1 MTEEELTQLR
11 QENSLLR
18 EQSGLQQE
26 TISLQQQLIDRL
38 QEQISLLERERS
50 LQQQQMT
57 QLSEQVKG
65 LQERV
70 AKDSH
75 NSHLPPSSDR
85 FGRQPRSL
93 RKKSGKKPGGQEG
106 HPGRTL
112 MFSPTPDEI
121 IIHAVQR
128 CEHCQR
134 DLAQVSPH
142 ALERRQVVDMPA
154 PRLLVQEHQ
163 AERKQ
168 CPACQQMTAAAFPAG
183 VEAPVQYGM
192 RLGATALYLVHQQLL
207 PWARAC
213 EVRASLV
220 GVHISEG
227 TLASLTERC
236 AQNLREVEGQIKEAL
251 VQAEVLHQ
259 DETGLYVKGVR
270 YWMHVASTA
279 QLTHYAV
286 HHKRGKEALDAIGIL
301 PRFGGTSVHD
311 GWRSYFLYACTH
323 ALCLV
328 HVVRELTFLAEEQR
342 LSWAAELK
350 ALLLDMKEATDEA
363 REHGLVTLHPWEV
376 QDWQAQFVELV
387 AHADATTPT
396 AQAPPGHKGRAKQS
410 PARNL
415 LDRLIGD
422 QEAVLA
428 FLHRLVVPC
437 DNNQAERDVRMVKVQ
452 QKVSGSFRSEA
463 GATAFCRIRGYLST
477 LRKQG
482 VDLLVSLEATLHG
495 HPILPSFQAT

>member
-11 QENSLLR
+11 QENRLLR
-18 EQSGLQQE
+18 EQTGLQHE
-26 TISLQQQLIDRL
+26 TISLQKNLIDRL
-38 QEQISLLERERS
+38 QEQITLLERERS
-50 LQQQQMT
+50 LQQQQMS
-57 QLSEQVKG
+57 QLSEQVKE
-65 LQERV
+65 LQEQL

-85 FGRQPRSL
+85 FVRQPRSL
-93 RKKSGKKPGGQEG
+93 RTKSGKKPGGQEG

-112 MFSPTPDEI
+112 MFSPTPDEV
-121 IIHAVQR
+121 IIHPVQR
-128 CEHCQR
+128 CEHCQQ
-134 DLAQVSPH
+134 DLAQIAPH

-192 RLGATALYLVHQQLL
+192 RLGAMAVYLVHQQLL

-213 EVRASLV
+213 EVLADLV
-220 GVHISEG
+220 GVQISEG

-259 DETGLYVKGVR
+259 DETGLYVKGMR
-270 YWMHVASTA
+270 SWMHVACTA

-311 GWRSYFLYACTH
+311 GWRSYFLYTCAH

-328 HVVRELTFLAEEQR
+328 HLLRELTFLAEEQG
-342 LSWAAELK
+342 LEWAADLK
-350 ALLLDMKEATDEA
+350 ALLLSMKEGCEQA
-363 REHGLVTLHPWEV
+363 REQGLATLHPLEV
-376 QDWQAQFVELV
+376 EDWQAQFVALV

-396 AQAPPGHKGRAKQS
+396 AQAPPGTKGRVKQS
-410 PARNL
+410 AARNL

-422 QEAVLA
+422 QQAVLA
-428 FLHRLVVPC
+428 FLYRLVVPF

-452 QKVSGSFRSEA
+452 QKVSGSFRSQA
-463 GATAFCRIRGYLST
+463 GAIAFCRIRGYLST

-482 VDLLVSLEATLHG
+482 VDLLASLEATLRG
-495 HPILPSFQAT
+495 HPILPSFQTT

>member
-11 QENSLLR
+11 QENRLLR
-18 EQSGLQQE
+18 EQTGLQQD
-26 TISLQQQLIDRL
+26 TISLQKQLIDRL

-50 LQQQQMT
+50 LQQQQISH
-57 QLSEQVKG
+57 LSEQLKG
-65 LQERV
+65 MQERL

-85 FGRQPRSL
+85 FVRQPRSL
-93 RKKSGKKPGGQEG
+93 RKKSGKKPGGQQG

-112 MFSPTPDEI
+112 MFSPTPDAV
-121 IIHAVQR
+121 IIHPVHS

-134 DLAQVSPH
+134 DLAHVAPH

-168 CPACQQMTAAAFPAG
+168 CPACQQITAAVFPVG

-192 RLGATALYLVHQQLL
+192 RLGATALYLVHQHLL
-207 PWARAC
+207 PWARAW
-213 EVRASLV
+213 EVLADLV
-220 GVHISEG
+220 GAQISEG

-236 AQNLREVEGQIKEAL
+236 AENLKEVEGQIKEAL
-251 VQAEVLHQ
+251 VKAEVLHQ

-270 YWMHVASTA
+270 SWMHVACTD

-286 HHKRGKEALDAIGIL
+286 HPKRGKEALNAIGIL
-301 PRFGGTSVHD
+301 PRFQGTSVHD
-311 GWRSYFLYACTH
+311 GWRSYFLYACSH

-328 HVVRELTFLAEEQR
+328 HLVRELTLLAEEQS
-342 LSWAAELK
+342 LEWAADLK
-350 ALLLDMKEATDEA
+350 ALLLDMKEACEQA
-363 REHGLVTLHPWEV
+363 REHGLATLNPLEV
-376 QDWQAQFVELV
+376 EDWQAQFLALV

-396 AQAPPGHKGRAKQS
+396 AQAPPGKKGRAKQS
-410 PARNL
+410 AARNL
-415 LDRLIGD
+415 LDRLIRD

-428 FLHRLVVPC
+428 FLHRLVVPF

-482 VDLLVSLEATLHG
+482 LDLLGSLEATLRG
-495 HPILPSFQAT
+495 HPILPSFQTT

>member
-1 MTEEELTQLR
+1 MTAEEELIHLR
-11 QENSLLR
+11 QENRLLR
-18 EQSGLQQE
+18 EQASVQQE
-26 TISLQQQLIDRL
+26 TISVQRDLITRQ
-38 QEQISLLERERS
+38 QEQITLLERELS
-50 LQQQQMT
+50 LQQEQMA
-57 QLSEQVKG
+57 QFAEQVKA
-65 LQERV
+65 LQERL

-112 MFSPTPDEI
+112 MFSPTPDEV

-134 DLAQVSPH
+134 DLTQVSPQ

-168 CPACQQMTAAAFPAG
+168 CPACQQITAAPFPVG

-213 EVRASLV
+213 EVLADLV

-270 YWMHVASTA
+270 YWMHVACTA

-286 HHKRGKEALDAIGIL
+286 HHKRGKDALDAIGIL
-301 PRFGGTSVHD
+301 PRFQGTSVHD

-328 HVVRELTFLAEEQR
+328 HVLRELTFLAEEEG
-342 LSWAAELK
+342 LAWAAELK
-350 ALLLDMKEATDEA
+350 ALLLDMKEATEQA
-363 REHGLVTLHPWEV
+363 REQGLATLHPLEV
-376 QDWQAQFVELV
+376 EDWQAQFVALL

-396 AQAPPGHKGRAKQS
+396 AQAPPGPRGRAKQS
-410 PARNL
+410 AVRNL
-415 LDRLIGD
+415 MD
-422 QEAVLA
+422 
-428 FLHRLVVPC
+428 FLYGNL
-437 DNNQAERDVRMVKVQ
+437 E
-452 QKVSGSFRSEA
+452 SEM
-463 GATAFCRIRGYLST
+463 IS
-477 LRKQG
+477 
-482 VDLLVSLEATLHG
+482 
-495 HPILPSFQAT
+495 